1 MKNFM
6 MMIGAGALGAG
17 LTLTFTSKSFESTAT
32 AQAITEA
39 IRTNM
44 CSVRVGYQRIT
55 TGGRCFTG
63 EVMTGIMNDYIY
75 CSDITVTCLNDL
87 AAEAN

>member
-1 MKNFM
+1 MKNFL

-17 LTLTFTSKSFESTAT
+17 LTMTFTSKSFESTAT

-44 CSVRVGYQRIT
+44 
-55 TGGRCFTG
+55 
-63 EVMTGIMNDYIY
+63 
-75 CSDITVTCLNDL
+75 
-87 AAEAN
+87 